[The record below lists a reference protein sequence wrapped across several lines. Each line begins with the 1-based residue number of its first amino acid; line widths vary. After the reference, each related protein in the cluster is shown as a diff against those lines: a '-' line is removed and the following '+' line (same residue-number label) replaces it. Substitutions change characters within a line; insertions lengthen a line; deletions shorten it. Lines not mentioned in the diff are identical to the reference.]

1 MIRIAWSNLRGA
13 SGRLG
18 AAVIAIAVSV
28 AFIVAALLFSQA
40 FGDTLRNQVQ
50 AEWAGADVAVT
61 ATESDDPGTAGDAEG
76 ESSPLTDDLAATI
89 SEADGVKSAQLTES
103 SFVSV
108 TSSGTSVSGTATN
121 VPEGQHGLLEGST
134 PADDD
139 EVMLREA
146 DAKTLGVGVGD
157 TLTLGTFDGSGRSSD
172 DGPTLTVSGI
182 MPGSS
187 ASGLSLYLTDS
198 GLKSAPGELVPDS
211 IRVVAADGTD
221 RTTLAEAVT
230 SAVAGA
236 GAGDAATV
244 QTVDEVVEDQLEALS
259 DSTDILSTIGI
270 AFGLLAA
277 GVAALVISNTFNVL
291 VASRT
296 RVLALFRAV
305 GASRSQVRGAAV
317 LESLGLGVIGSVLG
331 LGLGFLLGWGLSA
344 AARAFWMPEF
354 GEVAVTPAALIVG
367 PVVGILVTVAA
378 GLIPAIRSSRVSP
391 IEALRPVD
399 VPAAAP
405 RIRWVRLTLAV
416 VVGAIGIG
424 TCLLGASSQS
434 VVLGILGCF
443 ALFVALLLGTRV
455 FVPPLVA
462 LLARILGVF
471 TRRSPSVQLAGR
483 SASTAGGRT
492 ASTTGA
498 LLIGITLVTAVVVG
512 SASLQRTL
520 ELATAKDTPVDLVV
534 SEAGPAGSGSG
545 AGSGSEPGIG
555 KKAES
560 VLDDSPIVEDRVNV
574 PAASASLEVDGHES
588 SDDLS
593 ITSAEAAADSDVVR
607 SDGYDVDQGTV
618 MLDPTSV
625 GIDDSADDIDGGSAT
640 ISIGGK
646 ETVLKVVTSYDVPAG
661 TALVSG
667 ADAEHIDA
675 AAGGDLG
682 EQTWA
687 KISDDASTSQIEAL
701 NSELDAVGVKADPEP
716 ALNRA
721 QFASMFQ
728 VALAVVLGL
737 LAAAV
742 VIAVIGVS
750 NTLTLSV
757 IDRRREGALLRAL
770 GFTRRAM
777 SRMITIESLLMTVIA
792 LVVGAG
798 VGTFFGWVG
807 TASITPAGSEPV
819 LSVPPGQVGLI
830 AVAAILAAVLA
841 SAIPA
846 RSMSRIAP
854 AKGMSME

>member
-28 AFIVAALLFSQA
+28 AFIVASLLFSQA

-61 ATESDDPGTAGDAEG
+61 AADSADEGATVDAGA
-76 ESSPLTDDLAATI
+76 ESSPLTESLASTI
-89 SEADGVKSAQLTES
+89 SDAEGVRSAQLTES
-103 SFVSV
+103 AFVSV

-121 VPEGQHGLLEGST
+121 VPDGQQDLLEGSA

-139 EVMLREA
+139 DVMLREA

-187 ASGLSLYLTDS
+187 STGIDLYLTDA

-211 IRVVAADGTD
+211 IRVVADEGTD
-221 RTTLAEAVT
+221 RDTLAESVT
-230 SAVAGA
+230 SAVSEAGV
-236 GAGDAATV
+236 GDAATV
-244 QTVDEVVEDQLEALS
+244 QTVDEVVEDQLESLS
-259 DSTDILSTIGI
+259 DSTDMLSTIGI

-305 GASRSQVRGAAV
+305 GASRSQVRGAAIV
-317 LESLGLGVIGSVLG
+317 ESLSLGIIGSVLG
-331 LGLGFLLGWGLSA
+331 LGLGYLLGWGLSA

-367 PVVGILVTVAA
+367 PAVGILVTVAA

-405 RIRWVRLTLAV
+405 RIRWVRLSLAI

-424 TCLLGASSQS
+424 VCLAGATSQS

-462 LLARILGVF
+462 LLARILALV

-534 SEAGPAGSGSG
+534 SEAGAGSG
-545 AGSGSEPGIG
+545 AGSGASSGIG

-574 PAASASLEVDGHES
+574 PAASASVEVDGHTS
-588 SDDLS
+588 SDDLA
-593 ITSAEAAADSDVVR
+593 ITSTEAAADTDVVR

-667 ADAEHIDA
+667 EDAEHIDA
-675 AAGGDLG
+675 AAGDDLG

-687 KISDDASTSQIEAL
+687 KISDDASTSQVEAL
-701 NSELDAVGVKADPEP
+701 GSELDAVGVKADAGP
-716 ALNRA
+716 AQNRA
-721 QFASMFQ
+721 EFASMFQ

-807 TASITPAGSEPV
+807 TASITPAGSDPV